1 MAAQEEKLF
10 KKLGRKMALTI
21 REHNLLE
28 DGDRLLLGL
37 SGGKDSM
44 IMLELLADRI
54 KAFPFHVEMFAV
66 HIVPEDI
73 GYEVDLDY
81 IKKFAIGLEVDLKII
96 RIRPDLEK
104 SDKSACFI
112 CSWERRKAIFDYGKE
127 LNCNKLAFGHHR
139 DDALQTFMMNL
150 LYHGSIS
157 SLPYSLSMF
166 EGRVKLI
173 RPLMDIWE
181 QELINFS
188 KFRKFDAVSKY
199 CPHENLSKRNYT
211 KNLIDEISKSYP
223 ASRINMFHA
232 LDNIYTEYLPKSKKS
247 SSKDSGQIMQI

>member
-1 MAAQEEKLF
+1 MRTEEEKLF
-10 KKLGRKMALTI
+10 KKLARKMALTI
-21 REHNLLE
+21 REQNLLE
-28 DGDRLLLGL
+28 DGDRLLVGL

-66 HIVPEDI
+66 HIVPENI
-73 GYEVDLDY
+73 GYEVNLAY
-81 IKKFAIGLEVDLKII
+81 LKEFAFDLEVDLKIVQTK
-96 RIRPDLEK
+96 PDIHK
-104 SDKSACFI
+104 SDKSVCFV
-112 CSWERRKAIFDYGKE
+112 CSWERRKAIFNLGKE

-181 QELINFS
+181 KELIS
-188 KFRKFDAVSKY
+188 LAKFRKSEVIKKF
-199 CPHENLSKRNYT
+199 CPHEDLSKRNYT
-211 KNLIDEISKSYP
+211 KTLINKLGDHYP
-223 ASRINMFHA
+223 SAKINMFHA
-232 LDNIYTEYLPKSKKS
+232 MDNIYSEYLPHSKKKS
-247 SSKDSGQIMQI
+247 TKDSG